1 MRKRTYLKM
10 ANNILIHSKIRSWLT
25 IIGIVIGVAA
35 VVSIISLGDSME
47 QDVQSRLNDM
57 DLTTIS
63 ISPGYTRAQSNMG
76 PPGGG
81 GSATSDDTELTDD
94 DIDAIKNIDGIL
106 YISGQISGQEDVDY
120 AGETASISITGV
132 DPQVWQYMT
141 TSELESGR
149 MLEASDKN
157 VAVIGSSL
165 ATDVFG
171 REIGINQV
179 ISINGKS
186 IRVVGILAS
195 EGGRSD
201 TGIIMPLDAAVEVIE
216 DAEKDVFDTISVKV
230 ESTDVVDSVVE
241 EMEEKLMISRQIH
254 NEDDRDFSVSSSMS
268 MADSVSEMTESM
280 TLFLSAIAAVSL
292 LVGAVGIANTMFT
305 SVLERTKEIGTMKA
319 IGAKNHDIMM
329 IFIVNSALVGLVGG
343 LLGVICGAM
352 ATSLF
357 PLLGVTMMGRGSAS
371 IVLSPTLMFS
381 GLAIAVVIGVVSGA
395 VPAYRASKLKP
406 VDALRYE

>member
-10 ANNILIHSKIRSWLT
+10 ATNILIHSKLRSWLT

-47 QDVQSRLNDM
+47 QDIQSRLNDM

-63 ISPGYTRAQSNMG
+63 ISPGYTRAQSMMG

-81 GSATSDDTELTDD
+81 GSSTADDTEITDK

-106 YISGQISGQEDVDY
+106 YISGQISGQEDINY
-120 AGETASISITGV
+120 AGETASLSITGV

-149 MLEASDKN
+149 MLETADKN

-165 ATDVFG
+165 ATDVFS
-171 REIGINQV
+171 REIGLNQI

-201 TGIIMPLDAAVEVIE
+201 NGIIMPLDGAVEVIE
-216 DAEKDVFDTISVKV
+216 DAEEDVFDSISIKV
-230 ESTDVVDSVVE
+230 ESTDVVDSVTE
-241 EMEEKLMISRQIH
+241 EIEEKLMISRQIH
-254 NEDDRDFSVSSSMS
+254 NEDDRDFSVTSSMS

-343 LLGVICGAM
+343 LLGVACGAL

-357 PLLGVTMMGRGSAS
+357 PMLGVTLMGGSAS
-371 IVLSPTLMFS
+371 IVLSPTLMLS
-381 GLAIAVVIGVVSGA
+381 GLAIAVVIGIVSGA